1 MGQKTKRSKA
11 VQSQSGRSGDKA
23 KPDDMNQATAE
34 EFERE
39 GMGIAPK
46 E

>member
-1 MGQKTKRSKA
+1 MKSTVSKQSKA
-11 VQSQSGRSGDKA
+11 PSRRRPANRGA
-23 KPDDMNQATAE
+23 EEMNQATAE